1 MHKRGVDLFV
11 STGLQHIAVAV
22 GHRMYVEN
30 DLVAPTAG
38 LPLPV
43 RHRVLLYSTKD
54 VKGATM

>member
-1 MHKRGVDLFV
+1 MHKRGVDLCPQAFNT
-11 STGLQHIAVAV
+11 SLSRWATC
-22 GHRMYVEN
+22 MYVEN

-43 RHRVLLYSTKD
+43 RHRVLYSTKD

>member
-1 MHKRGVDLFV
+1 M